1 MSTPIYQWLA
11 LGLAISLLGA
21 PILLIA
27 VRLKNVDPLGLP
39 VRLTLWV
46 LAGVVWGIAVLAGES
61 WSRSLGLRVP
71 GWHAVLGA
79 AAATFAVLPAWPLL
93 QFIQRKAGGR
103 LFAENVVFQ
112 KIVALPLAYRLFL
125 IATAAVTE
133 EILYRGFA
141 IGIGQALLGNTPAA
155 ATLSVVIFTVTHFRW
170 GLSHLLSVLWA
181 ALAFTCLFVV
191 TGDLL
196 ACIMAHA
203 AIDTVGLVIAPA
215 LMAHRKTLT
224 APAA

>member
-1 MSTPIYQWLA
+1 MYQWLA
-11 LGLAISLLGA
+11 LGLAVSLLGA
-21 PILLIA
+21 PILLIT

-46 LAGVVWGIAVLAGES
+46 LAAVVGGIAVLAGES
-61 WSRSLGLRVP
+61 WSHSLGLTVP
-71 GWHAVLGA
+71 NWHAVLGA
-79 AAATFAVLPAWPLL
+79 AAAILAVLPAWPLL
-93 QFIQRKAGGR
+93 QRVQRKAGGG
-103 LFAENVVFQ
+103 LVTENVVFQ
-112 KIVALPLAYRLFL
+112 KIVAQPLAYRLFL

-141 IGIGQALLGNTPAA
+141 IGIGKVLLGNTLEA
-155 ATLSVVIFTVTHFRW
+155 ATLSVVTFTLTHFRW

-196 ACIMAHA
+196 ACIVAHG
-203 AIDTVGLVIAPA
+203 AIDTLGLVIAPA
-215 LMAHRKTLT
+215 LMAGRKR
-224 APAA
+224 AI

>member
-1 MSTPIYQWLA
+1 MSTPVYPWLA
-11 LGLAISLLGA
+11 FGLAVSLLGA
-21 PILLIA
+21 PILLTT
-27 VRLKNVDPLGLP
+27 VRLKNVDSLGLP

-46 LAGVVWGIAVLAGES
+46 LAGVVCGIAVLSGES
-61 WSRSLGLRVP
+61 WGHSMGLIAP
-71 GWHAVLGA
+71 SWHAVLGA
-79 AAATFAVLPAWPLL
+79 AAATFAVLSAWPLL
-93 QFIQRKAGGR
+93 QHIQRKAGGG
-103 LFAENVVFQ
+103 LITGNLVFQ

-141 IGIGQALLGNTPAA
+141 IGIGKVLLGNTLEAA
-155 ATLSVVIFTVTHFRW
+155 ALSVVIFTVTHFRW

-196 ACIMAHA
+196 ACIMAHG

-215 LMAHRKTLT
+215 LMAARRRAT
-224 APAA
+224 